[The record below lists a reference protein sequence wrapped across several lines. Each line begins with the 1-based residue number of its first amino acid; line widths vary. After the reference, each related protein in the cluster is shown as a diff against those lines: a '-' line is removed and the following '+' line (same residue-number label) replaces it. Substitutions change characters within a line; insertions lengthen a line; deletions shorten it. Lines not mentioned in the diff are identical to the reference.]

1 LNNELGKKP
10 IKISST
16 NLMFN
21 DEIRKK
27 KQRKKKS
34 PYSLSTNNEGCESYP
49 HLFLVYSIIFQD
61 FLNVYI

>member
-1 LNNELGKKP
+1 
-10 IKISST
+10 
-16 NLMFN
+16 MFN

-27 KQRKKKS
+27 KQKKKE
-34 PYSLSTNNEGCESYP
+34 PPHSLSMNNEGCESYP